1 MAKRRQT
8 RTRIRKNR
16 TGMFMITV
24 VVLILCA
31 IVMFN
36 GIQLK
41 SKISDNQAV
50 QAELQAQIE
59 EQEELKQ
66 ALEEKSVYVQS
77 KEYIEELA
85 REKLGLVKENEIIFK
100 KQEN

>member
-1 MAKRRQT
+1 
-8 RTRIRKNR
+8 
-16 TGMFMITV
+16 MITV

-31 IVMFN
+31 IVMYN
-36 GIQLK
+36 GVQLK

-50 QAELQAQIE
+50 KAELQAQID

>member
-1 MAKRRQT
+1 MLTIA
-8 RTRIRKNR
+8 
-16 TGMFMITV
+16 V
-24 VVLILCA
+24 VVLVLCA
-31 IVMFN
+31 IVMYN

-41 SKISDNQAV
+41 SKIADNQAV
-50 QAELQAQIE
+50 KAELQAQID

-66 ALEEKSVYVQS
+66 ALEEKAVYVQS

-100 KQEN
+100 KDEK